1 MTKRQICDP
10 ITLGRA
16 SAIVAATL
24 ILCPGILLGKGG
36 KTPKRQASILLS
48 NGKVYEGTVLL
59 TPGVDFRLV
68 GIPSEEGTKFGRVLS
83 FNLNI
88 VKEMTFSPYREFY
101 RKHFRFERGTATKIY
116 EGDPYPILEPKCT
129 VLFNSGQKRS
139 GILHSTVIYLKE
151 KDPDTGITLRNRKYI
166 LKSKQKGK
174 PGQKFSDLVYVTR
187 IRMLDEGDKIARSLD
202 VKLLSLDPKSA
213 GDLKAM
219 TQDTLTSV
227 PVKTEGDDGNTK
239 VYSTFGENVFLAT
252 RIGDRYVAG
261 WPEEG
266 TKRTKLFKSVE
277 SEFLKFVD
285 YYNERKLL
293 GILPLEG
300 GRKILTL
307 ARLRRQAPDG
317 AYRGM
322 PGFFEIDGNGELME
336 FFRLSVWMWRRD
348 PETGNM
354 VLVDRGSFY
363 RFRIDAEA
371 KTPEAGV
378 CPDLWPVV
386 KKDGKLLVGKAKT
399 VVDQTKKPVEKA
411 KKVKK

>member
-1 MTKRQICDP
+1 VKEAKQNICRP
-10 ITLGRA
+10 VAWAKASILMATMLALFPGVLLGR
-16 SAIVAATL
+16 
-24 ILCPGILLGKGG
+24 GK
-36 KTPKRQASILLS
+36 KAPKRQASVLLS
-48 NGKVYEGTVLL
+48 NGKVAEGTLLL
-59 TPGVDFRLV
+59 TPGRDFRLV
-68 GIPSEEGTKFGRVLS
+68 GIPSEQGAKFGKVRS

-88 VKEMTFSPYREFY
+88 VKEITFSPYREFY
-101 RKHFRFERGTATKIY
+101 RKHFRFERGTARKIY

-129 VLFNSGQKRS
+129 VVFNSGEKRS

-151 KDPDTGITLRNRKYI
+151 KDPDTGITLKNRKFI

-174 PGQKFSDLVYVTR
+174 PGQKLSDLVYVTR
-187 IRMLDEGDKIARSLD
+187 IRMLDEGDKIAKSLD
-202 VKLLSLDPKSA
+202 IELLSLDPKSA

-219 TQDTLTSV
+219 TRETLTSV
-227 PVKTEGDDGNTK
+227 PVKAGQDDGKTK
-239 VYSTFGENVFLAT
+239 IFATFGENVFLAT

-266 TKRTKLFKSVE
+266 TRRTKLFESVE
-277 SEFLKFVD
+277 KEFMKLVD

-293 GILPLEG
+293 GILPMEG
-300 GRKILTL
+300 GRKMLTL
-307 ARLRRQAPDG
+307 ARLRRQAPEG

-322 PGFFEIDGNGELME
+322 PGFFEIDANGELME
-336 FFRLSVWMWRRD
+336 FFRLSVWLWRRD
-348 PETGNM
+348 IETGNM

-386 KKDGKLLVGKAKT
+386 KKDGKILVGKAK
-399 VVDQTKKPVEKA
+399 KKVEK
-411 KKVKK
+411 

>member
-1 MTKRQICDP
+1 MKKAERQICDP

-16 SAIVAATL
+16 SAIVAAAL
-24 ILCPGILLGKGG
+24 ILFPGVLPAKGG
-36 KTPKRQASILLS
+36 KAPKRQASVLLS

-68 GIPSEEGTKFGRVLS
+68 GIPSEEGAKFGRVMS

-88 VKEMTFSPYREFY
+88 VKEMTFSPLREFY

-116 EGDPYPILEPKCT
+116 EGDPYPILEPRCT
-129 VLFNSGQKRS
+129 VLFNSGEKRT
-139 GILHSTVIYLKE
+139 GVLHSTVLYLKQR
-151 KDPDTGITLRNRKYI
+151 DPDTGITIKNRKFI

-174 PGQKFSDLVYVTR
+174 PGQKLTDLVYVTR
-187 IRMLDEGDKIARSLD
+187 IRMLDEGDKIFRSLD

-213 GDLKAM
+213 GNLKAM
-219 TQDTLTSV
+219 TQETLTSA
-227 PVKTEGDDGNTK
+227 PVEAGQGDGKMK
-239 VYSTFGENVFLAT
+239 VLSTFGENVFLAT
-252 RIGDRYVAG
+252 KIGDRYVAG

-266 TKRTKLFKSVE
+266 TRRTKLFESVE
-277 SEFLKFVD
+277 KEFMKLVD

-293 GILPLEG
+293 GIISSKG
-300 GRKILTL
+300 GRRILTL
-307 ARLRRQAPDG
+307 ARLRRQAPKG

-336 FFRLSVWMWRRD
+336 FFRLSVWLWNRD
-348 PETGNM
+348 LETGNM
-354 VLVDRGSFY
+354 VLVDRGSFF
-363 RFRIDAEA
+363 RFRIHAEA

-386 KKDGKLLVGKAKT
+386 KKDGKLIVGKDKK
-399 VVDQTKKPVEKA
+399 VVGEKKKKVEK
-411 KKVKK
+411 